1 MPIRPLIVK
10 EVKELLRDPRIVL
23 SIILVPL
30 VMFPLMGGIV
40 GYAQKASMP
49 KTETIGVMDLD
60 NTQLSHA
67 FISFLMQSNFTVI
80 TVEPGNPSE
89 ALAYVEARGGRA
101 LLVVEEGFS
110 RGLRNGSA
118 LLSIY
123 MHWQGGLMTTV
134 GLIGRISSAAQAFK
148 DLYVAQILEQSGNDP
163 GVLRPIGVRGSII
176 TRRGTLLATEDVFT
190 ALMQS
195 YSLLPVIGIVMI
207 SVVMQVVATSIASE
221 KENKTLESLLTLP
234 VERWKILMAKI
245 IGPTLLALLSSVIYV
260 FGMNYYFS
268 KALPSAGVEVS
279 IKDIVGLGNLVVYG
293 LVIASAVFAMS
304 TIALIIASFA
314 EDVRGATS
322 MVSFFYVFVFLPAF
336 LIMLTGSK
344 IPYGYYVAM
353 HAIPSTSLFTA
364 MDNLMAGN
372 SVFVFYCLLY
382 NFAFSALMV
391 FVGSRVFGSEKIFT
405 ARLFRKLRSR

>member
-80 TVEPGNPSE
+80 TVEPGDPSE

-163 GVLRPIGVRGSII
+163 GLLRPIGVRGSII

-336 LIMLTGSK
+336 LVMLTGSK
-344 IPYGYYVAM
+344 IPYGYYIAM

-372 SVFVFYCLLY
+372 SVFVLYCLLY